1 MDADLIVIGAGIVGA
16 ACAAALARRGLQVL
30 VIDAGRPGA
39 TAAGMGHL
47 VVMDDNPAELALSAW
62 SLDLW
67 RQRAPVLPGA
77 CAWSEVGTLWIAADD
92 EEMAGA
98 HDKLARLAAAGVPGR
113 LLGAAALAQA
123 EPALRRG
130 LAGALH
136 VPGDAIVYAPAVA
149 RAWLQGPGIRVERA
163 EATAV
168 DGGQVQLTDHSVRRA
183 AAVLLANGLNAR
195 TLCPGLP
202 LRAKKGQLLITD
214 RYPGTVHHQLVEL
227 GYVRR
232 AHQSDGSSV
241 AFNLQP
247 RPTGQL
253 LLGSSREYDTESLDV
268 DPAMLSRMLTRALDY
283 VPALAGLQAIR
294 CWAGL
299 RAASPDGLPLLGR
312 HPQQRGLW
320 LATGHEGLGVTTA
333 TATGELMAALVCNE
347 PAPIDPR
354 PYDPARGLEA
364 A

>member
-1 MDADLIVIGAGIVGA
+1 MDADLIVIGGGIVAA
-16 ACAAALARRGLQVL
+16 ACASALARRGLQVL

-67 RQRAPVLPGA
+67 RQHAPLLPAA
-77 CAWSEVGTLWIAADD
+77 CAWREVGTLWIAADD
-92 EEMAGA
+92 EEMDGA
-98 HDKLARLAAAGVPGR
+98 RDKLARLAQAGVAGS
-113 LLGAAALAQA
+113 LLGAAELARA
-123 EPALRRG
+123 EPALRPG
-130 LAGALH
+130 LAGALR

-149 RAWLQGPGIRVERA
+149 QAWLRSPGIRVERA

-168 DGGQVQLTDHSVRRA
+168 TSGRVQLADRSVRRA
-183 AAVLLANGLNAR
+183 AAVLVANGLEAR
-195 TLCPGLP
+195 ALCPGLP

-232 AHQSDGSSV
+232 AHQSDGASV

-253 LLGSSREYDTESLDV
+253 LLGSSREFDTENLDI
-268 DPAMLSRMLTRALDY
+268 DTPMLARMLTRALDY

-299 RAASPDGLPLLGR
+299 RAATPDGQPLLGR
-312 HPQQRGLW
+312 HPQQRGVW

-333 TATGELMAALVCNE
+333 TASGELMAAMITGE

-354 PYDPARGLEA
+354 PYEPARFMA
-364 A
+364 AA